1 MSKHELLAGVPIDG
15 KLRGRA
21 YATCDELRALGQA
34 CRDCGV
40 SDETKALL
48 ARLASYPPAI
58 RLAVNLKTVV
68 GLSAGGRV
76 YNVLREGL
84 LPEEYIALVELDLCG
99 LPASAREVA
108 HGLLNVHERWC
119 ILKTTRRLFRDAVV
133 AKGEFLSPNGKANC
147 DKDRSDP

>member
-1 MSKHELLAGVPIDG
+1 MSKREQLASVPIDD

-21 YATCDELRALGQA
+21 YATREELRELGQA
-34 CRDCGV
+34 CRDYGV

-58 RLAVNLKTVV
+58 RLAVNMKTVI
-68 GLSAGGRV
+68 GLSVGGYV

-108 HGLLNVHERWC
+108 HGLLNVHERWR
-119 ILKTTRRLFRDAVV
+119 ILKTTRRLFRDAVS
-133 AKGEFLSPNGKANC
+133 AKDEFLSPNGKANC
-147 DKDRSDP
+147 EEDHSDP